1 MSKSP
6 LQPIAVV
13 AAVVLSASMA
23 TAQGRDPREVQPE
36 RPTVAT
42 HAGTV
47 APGFLELEWGA
58 EFSSGPNIGIPLYLK
73 LGLRSDLQFGWM
85 VPLSKPFNGDLG
97 LGDMQ
102 FALKW
107 RLINDN
113 PVLGDL
119 AIQPSVTLPTSSG
132 SSSPGVGFF
141 LISSRDIGKVSMDLN
156 AGVNSTRG
164 AGTQTVWTISLGG
177 PASGKWGWVGELA
190 GFGTAGSSSLQ
201 LLGGP
206 TYRLKRSLAFDAG
219 VIAPLN
225 QSNNDLRF
233 YLGGTTNLGRII
245 GR

>member
-1 MSKSP
+1 MNKSP
-6 LQPIAVV
+6 MRAVAVV
-13 AAVVLSASMA
+13 AGLMVSAAMA
-23 TAQGRDPREVQPE
+23 NAQRRDPREVQPE

-47 APGFLELEWGA
+47 APGFLEFEWGA

-73 LGLRSDLQFGWM
+73 LGLRSDLQFGWL
-85 VPLSKPFNGDLG
+85 VPFSKPFNGDLG

-113 PVLGDL
+113 PVLGDF

-141 LISSRDIGKVSMDLN
+141 LISSRALGKVSMDLN
-156 AGVNSTRG
+156 AGVTSARG
-164 AGTQTVWTISLGG
+164 AGTQSVWTISLGG

-190 GFGTAGSSSLQ
+190 GFATSSSLHMQ

-206 TYRLKRSLAFDAG
+206 TYRLHKSLVFDAG
-219 VIAPLN
+219 VILSGEGPDN
-225 QSNNDLRF
+225 TRV